1 MGHSTAYFSDN
12 ICIHYIARRAT
23 STHLAIMRLS
33 LRLICGFCNI
43 LRHKVSVV
51 TSRVITW
58 NDSQVITL
66 LIIDKYNAQ
75 EPRTV
80 NTINNGNITLL
91 CIP

>member
-12 ICIHYIARRAT
+12 ICMYNVIRRAT
-23 STHLAIMRLS
+23 STHLATYYAIVTRLMS
-33 LRLICGFCNI
+33 LIFLDT
-43 LRHKVSVV
+43 KSSVV

-58 NDSQVITL
+58 NDSQLITL
-66 LIIDKYNAQ
+66 LIMDKYNTQ

-80 NTINNGNITLL
+80 NIIKNGNITLL